1 MNIDYILS
9 PCIIK
14 SIIILRHLILLF
26 LSLTSNTI
34 NLKIYMNYLLNYT
47 IRFLFFHMKLNNFQI
62 TSNILFK
69 SVEFLLHSN
78 QFL

>member
-9 PCIIK
+9 SCIIK

-34 NLKIYMNYLLNYT
+34 NLKIFMNYILNYT
-47 IRFLFFHMKLNNFQI
+47 IRFLFFQMKLNNFQI

-78 QFL
+78 

>member
-9 PCIIK
+9 SCIIK

-34 NLKIYMNYLLNYT
+34 NLKIYINYLLNYT